1 MDLSPN
7 GVILSPVHNELS
19 SDFVEEMF
27 TKPQFNNWIEI
38 AVFGVNQQVSE
49 EYIMEQVRHAA
60 DTGEPIVRTME
71 YEFPD
76 QGFNRRMPQYMLGPE
91 YLVAPVTNEDDS
103 AIL

>member
-1 MDLSPN
+1 LRSADAYNQL
-7 GVILSPVHNELS
+7 ELEFPFHEFRIGYKTGGMPIIIRLQNVPHTWDGLGNALYS
-19 SDFVEEMF
+19 VQ
-27 TKPQFNNWIEI
+27 T
-38 AVFGVNQQVSE
+38 
-49 EYIMEQVRHAA
+49 AA

-71 YEFPD
+71 YEFSD